1 MQPRRHEV
9 TKNARRRECHASTE
23 LQKRFDGLTREWRVT
38 VESTCVT
45 DSSLLAFGSRDGQS
59 VVLKVLR
66 NEGDE
71 WRSGAILEAFDGRGM
86 SRVYEHVGGGVLME
100 RLQPGQSL
108 ADMAL
113 GGRDN
118 EATAILADVI
128 ARLCPHASANAWPA
142 VEDWAA
148 GFDRYAAGGDRQIP
162 EDLIEQGHRIYS
174 DLCVSQRH
182 RQLFHGDLHHY
193 NVLFDARRGW
203 LAIDP
208 KGAVGEL
215 EYEVGAALRN
225 PYEAP
230 ELFLEPSTIERRVD
244 QFGRKLNVNRG
255 RVLAWAFAQ
264 AVLAAI
270 WAAEDGTPV
279 DRGHPFIS
287 LAHAIWRM
295 LGHKSTENAPSK

>member
-1 MQPRRHEV
+1 M
-9 TKNARRRECHASTE
+9 
-23 LQKRFDGLTREWRVT
+23 T

-45 DSSLLAFGSRDGQS
+45 DSSLLAFGSRDSQS

-71 WRSGAILEAFDGRGM
+71 WRSGAILEAFEGRGVP
-86 SRVYEHVGGGVLME
+86 RVYEHVGGAVLME

-113 GGRDN
+113 GGRDT

-128 ARLCPHASANAWPA
+128 AKLCPHASANAWPA

-162 EDLIEQGHRIYS
+162 EDLVEQGHRIYS

-182 RQLFHGDLHHY
+182 RQLLHGDLHHY

-208 KGAVGEL
+208 KGVVGEI
-215 EYEVGAALRN
+215 EYEIGAALRN
-225 PYEAP
+225 PAERP
-230 ELFLEPSTIERRVD
+230 QLFLQQSTIETRIEH
-244 QFGRKLNVNRG
+244 FARKLNRDPA
-255 RVLAWAFAQ
+255 RMLAWAFAQ

-270 WAAEDGTPV
+270 WAIEDGFLV
-279 DRGHPFIS
+279 DVSHPFIA
-287 LAHAIWRM
+287 LASAIRPILWPRS
-295 LGHKSTENAPSK
+295 H